1 MIALEL
7 NIIFLISLS
16 VCVYS
21 FQHLLVYFGL
31 LLLTIFMRTVRSST
45 STGAGTSELI
55 QRTFHSHLESFKYI
69 LQCLS
74 K

>member
-45 STGAGTSELI
+45 STGAGTS
-55 QRTFHSHLESFKYI
+55 
-69 LQCLS
+69 
-74 K
+74 